1 MEALASDENQVLVS
15 SVTPWEIA
23 IKRAI
28 GRLRF
33 PLEIFDE
40 ILERAGFDVL
50 PILPAHA
57 IAAGGLER
65 HHNDP
70 FDRMLIGQALSEDLT
85 LVTRDR
91 TLMCYNVPIFAG
103 ASI

>member
-1 MEALASDENQVLVS
+1 MEALASDENRVMVS
-15 SVTPWEIA
+15 AVTPWEIA
-23 IKRAI
+23 IKRTI

-40 ILERAGFDVL
+40 IMERAGFDVL
-50 PILPAHA
+50 PILPAHG

-70 FDRMLIGQALSEDLT
+70 FDRMLISQALTEGLT

-91 TLMCYNVPIFAG
+91 AIMQYDVQVFG
-103 ASI
+103 

>member
-1 MEALASDENQVLVS
+1 MEALASDENRVMVS
-15 SVTPWEIA
+15 AVTPWEIA
-23 IKRAI
+23 IKRTI

-40 ILERAGFDVL
+40 IMERAGFDVL
-50 PILPAHA
+50 PILPGHG

-70 FDRMLIGQALSEDLT
+70 FDRMLISQALTEGLT

-91 TLMCYNVPIFAG
+91 
-103 ASI
+103 SIMQYDVQVFG

>member
-1 MEALASDENQVLVS
+1 MVS

-40 ILERAGFDVL
+40 IMERAGFDVL

-70 FDRMLIGQALSEDLT
+70 FDRMLISQALTEGLT

-91 TLMCYNVPIFAG
+91 AIMQYDVQVFG
-103 ASI
+103 